1 MAFPFVVRAGH
12 YGGECD
18 ESQVA
23 GPKAPA
29 IDDDCECQSTHLNSR
44 SWACAGAGA
53 RNPSPEAR
61 NGCKA
66 SDRV

>member
-1 MAFPFVVRAGH
+1 MFQRRASSVSVKAGSVCMAFPFVVRAGH

-29 IDDDCECQSTHLNSR
+29 IDDDCECQSTHLN
-44 SWACAGAGA
+44 
-53 RNPSPEAR
+53 
-61 NGCKA
+61 
-66 SDRV
+66 

>member
-29 IDDDCECQSTHLNSR
+29 IDDDCECQSTHLN
-44 SWACAGAGA
+44 
-53 RNPSPEAR
+53 
-61 NGCKA
+61 
-66 SDRV
+66 